1 MEEINISYDH
11 DLESRILN
19 IVSKIKNNRNRPCY
33 QNIQTM
39 LERGDKII
47 GMEDLVNFVDSLI
60 DKKLLINKGAAGKE
74 SFCLFESSP
83 ENNIDNNIDAE
94 NKIEAETKLLD
105 KIKDNHLL
113 GETFEE
119 LDNSFYYTLKKVIKD
134 EVVSAVR
141 SEIKNHALRNNS
153 KDDDVMYYQKSNDLW
168 SNDPFVN
175 RNNDALIDV
184 LKSEITFLRNELTS
198 VINLL
203 HKERKQVINPISIKP
218 TPYKPF
224 NYGAANDSYNSNN
237 GFLSGVKST
246 NTTNVEVNH
255 SRNNSDG
262 MSQDGFS
269 EVKRKNNNNKRAI
282 TIIGGSI
289 VKDIKAHEMRKSLP
303 NNVNVY
309 VKSFSGATVDCMK
322 SYVQPSMKFNPNVV
336 ILNTG
341 TNDLRSKKQPEQIA
355 DDILNLA
362 LSIKSDDNEI
372 VISGI
377 VPRNDGLN
385 PKGIAVNNFLKQK
398 LPQNNIAFIDN
409 ENINPKM
416 HLNNS
421 GLHPNYKGV
430 AILANNFIDY
440 IKL

>member
-1 MEEINISYDH
+1 MDEINTSYDH
-11 DLESRILN
+11 DLENRILK
-19 IVSKIKNNRNRPCY
+19 IVAKIKNNRNRPCY

-39 LERGDKII
+39 LERGDKILNKD
-47 GMEDLVNFVDSLI
+47 DLVIFIDSLVE
-60 DKKLLINKGAAGKE
+60 KNLLINKGVAGKE
-74 SFCLFESSP
+74 SFCLVDSSFE
-83 ENNIDNNIDAE
+83 NNIDAE
-94 NKIEAETKLLD
+94 INIDTETNILEN
-105 KIKDNHLL
+105 IKNNLLL
-113 GETFEE
+113 GET
-119 LDNSFYYTLKKVIKD
+119 LDEIDDSFYNTLKKLIKD
-134 EVVSAVR
+134 EVG
-141 SEIKNHALRNNS
+141 SEIKNLALNNKS
-153 KDDDVMYYQKSNDLW
+153 KDDVMYYQKSNDLW

-184 LKSEITFLRNELTS
+184 LKSEITFLRNELSS

-203 HKERKQVINPISIKP
+203 HKERKQVINPIPIKP
-218 TPYKPF
+218 TSYKPPF
-224 NYGAANDSYNSNN
+224 NYGATNDTYNSYN
-237 GFLSGVKST
+237 GIVSGVKST
-246 NTTNVEVNH
+246 NTTNMDANT
-255 SRNNSDG
+255 SGNNSND
-262 MSQDGFS
+262 MSQDGFN
-269 EVKRKNNNNKRAI
+269 EVKRKRNNNKRSI

-289 VKDIKAHEMRKSLP
+289 VKDVKAYEMRKSLP

-309 VKSFSGATVDCMK
+309 VKSFSGATVDCMN

-362 LSIKSDDNEI
+362 LSVKSDDNEI

-377 VPRNDGLN
+377 VPRNDSLN

-398 LPQNNIAFIDN
+398 LPQNNIPFIDN

-416 HLNNS
+416 HLNNG

-430 AILANNFIDY
+430 AILANNFIEY

>member
-1 MEEINISYDH
+1 MEEINTSYDH
-11 DLESRILN
+11 DLENRILN
-19 IVSKIKNNRNRPCY
+19 IVAKIKNNRNRPCY

-39 LERGDKII
+39 LERGDKILNKD
-47 GMEDLVNFVDSLI
+47 DLVIFIDSLVE
-60 DKKLLINKGAAGKE
+60 KKLLINKGGAGKE
-74 SFCLFESSP
+74 SFYLHDSSF
-83 ENNIDNNIDAE
+83 ENNTDAGINIDTETNILE
-94 NKIEAETKLLD
+94 N
-105 KIKDNHLL
+105 IKNNLLL
-113 GETFEE
+113 GET
-119 LDNSFYYTLKKVIKD
+119 LDEIDDSFYNTLKKLIKD

-141 SEIKNHALRNNS
+141 SEIKNHPLNNKS
-153 KDDDVMYYQKSNDLW
+153 KDDDVMYHQKSNNLW
-168 SNDPFVN
+168 SNDPFVD

-184 LKSEITFLRNELTS
+184 LKSEITFLRNELSS

-203 HKERKQVINPISIKP
+203 HKERKQVINPIPIKP
-218 TPYKPF
+218 TSYKPF
-224 NYGAANDSYNSNN
+224 NYGATNGSYNSDN
-237 GFLSGVKST
+237 GIVSGVKST
-246 NTTNVEVNH
+246 NTTNADANP
-255 SRNNSDG
+255 SGNNSND
-262 MSQDGFS
+262 MSQDDFN
-269 EVKRKNNNNKRAI
+269 EVKRKRNNSKRSI

-289 VKDIKAHEMRKSLP
+289 VKDIKAYEMRKSLP
-303 NNVNVY
+303 NVNVY

-322 SYVQPSMKFNPNVV
+322 CYVQPSMKFNPNVV

-377 VPRNDGLN
+377 VPRNDSLN

-398 LPQNNIAFIDN
+398 LPQNNIPFIDN

-430 AILANNFIDY
+430 EILANNFIDY